1 MVGEVLVEF
10 GGNCSD
16 LTEVVPGSVREVVV
30 LDVVAHIEVEEIP
43 DANVV
48 VGFHPLD
55 ELVVLGDDVDGG
67 RVRSDGGEACDGD
80 EEDG

>member
-10 GGNCSD
+10 WGNCSD
-16 LTEVVPGSVREVVV
+16 LAEVVPGSVGEVVV
-30 LDVVAHIEVEEIP
+30 LDVVAHIEVEDVP
-43 DANVV
+43 DADVV